1 MRAKFGG
8 RFRWMPILD
17 AIPEIEMYLIKAD
30 VERFL
35 DLNDVIYLYE
45 ANKNYGWSEPIF
57 FLRI

>member
-1 MRAKFGG
+1 
-8 RFRWMPILD
+8 MPILD

-45 ANKNYGWSEPIF
+45 ANRNYG
-57 FLRI
+57 